1 MNRFLTFLIGA
12 LLGAVA
18 GGALVFY
25 LFVGAPR
32 AAKAP
37 GAPIKAPDAS
47 GQPAGTATVVLKQD
61 FLNEVLQTIFR
72 DLNAPTFPLSLNKQT
87 NLRSSPNIISSALLQ
102 ENGGCDNKIVLK
114 PEGSGVNT
122 GVRFDNKN
130 ILAPLAFTGTYS
142 MPLVGCTNFTGW
154 AEANLELRYDEA
166 QQAVFGQVNVNTV
179 NLDGITPIAS
189 GFVTPLVQSTLNQRV
204 NPIPILRGEQI
215 ALKLP
220 ISTVNGTLDARVQ
233 DVRAEVK
240 DNNLNLYV
248 VYDFIGTRQ

>member
-1 MNRFLTFLIGA
+1 MNKFLTFLIGA
-12 LLGAVA
+12 LLGAVV
-18 GGALVFY
+18 GGALIFY

-37 GAPIKAPDAS
+37 GEPIKAPDAN
-47 GQPAGTATVVLKQD
+47 GQPAGTAMIVLKQD
-61 FLNEVLQTIFR
+61 FLNEVLKTIFR
-72 DLNAPTFPLSLNKQT
+72 DLNAPAFPLNLTGQS
-87 NLRSSPNIISSALLQ
+87 NLRDPNIISSALQ
-102 ENGGCDNKIVLK
+102 QDGGCDNKIVLK

-122 GVRFDNKN
+122 GVSFENGN
-130 ILAPLAFTGTYS
+130 ILAPLAFAGTYNV
-142 MPLVGCTNFTGW
+142 PLAGCTNFTGW

-189 GFVTPLVQSTLNQRV
+189 GFVTPLVQSTLNNRV

-220 ISTVNGTLDARVQ
+220 IQMVNGTLDARVK

-240 DNNLNLYV
+240 ETNLNLYV
-248 VYDFIGTRQ
+248 IYDFAGVKQ